1 MPRRGSPT
9 STEFA
14 PAPEPFG
21 RPARHDFD
29 SVRASSPRRR
39 GDQLGSPRLDHLDR
53 GGQIISSPCRTPM
66 VTASVRLRALSFT
79 KVEAMGDLTGGSEIP
94 SRAAMILL
102 PSPPAI
108 MPRTSI
114 SRGGKG

>member
-1 MPRRGSPT
+1 WCVARRGSPAA
-9 STEFA
+9 TEFA

-29 SVRASSPRRR
+29 SVRASSARRR

-79 KVEAMGDLTGGSEIP
+79 KMEAMWNLTVCSEIP
-94 SRAAMILL
+94 SRAR
-102 PSPPAI
+102 SEE
-108 MPRTSI
+108 R
-114 SRGGKG
+114 RVGK